1 MMRSFQSIPKAANN
15 SDIISFSDNASLR
28 YFECE
33 TRRPRLLSEPYITYG
48 ERLGSSG
55 RQRIAPKLRKLDDE
69 ADNKCEDGQCI
80 SNCDSDKHRRRD
92 LTCCLWV
99 PANCFKSAADQ
110 DTETNTG
117 AEHADTDD
125 ERHTECLCYFNV
137 HTEFLRF

>member
-69 ADNKCEDGQCI
+69 ADNK
-80 SNCDSDKHRRRD
+80 RRRD

-137 HTEFLRF
+137 HTE